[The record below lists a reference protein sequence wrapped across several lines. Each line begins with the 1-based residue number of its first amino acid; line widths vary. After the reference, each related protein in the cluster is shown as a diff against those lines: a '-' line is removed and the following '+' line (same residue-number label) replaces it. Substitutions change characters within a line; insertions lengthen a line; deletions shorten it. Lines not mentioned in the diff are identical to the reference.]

1 MNIRGGYMKGL
12 FIMFIMFS
20 LFISGCELIEE
31 QEFQMNG
38 GPQMSWPDEDNM
50 PFALPIPDKWKVR
63 PASQSTCESSF
74 VGGLCSNTGLDIYAV
89 CSLMPNLQCS
99 SGEQCIGPFD
109 GIMDICGADYSGYGW
124 GDCYCVGD
132 GECHTEFGEPMTS
145 VDCQDCTS
153 GDTQSC
159 NLPLNPGTCGVCNE
173 GLKTCTSG
181 QWGTCEQITFPGQEI
196 CDNAFDEDCDCNP
209 DYVDADCL
217 THLECDGNYECVEV
231 PGEGSNQCTV
241 NADCVTPTHLECQ
254 GINCIIVPGEGSNQ
268 CTANADCGAPVCGN
282 GIKEEGEECD
292 IDLSSWDPGYAHNYL
307 QIFGHYTNYD
317 LGNCDVCDMGN
328 SPSFSLETCVCA
340 GSYPG
345 DGVLDGEYNLVGSI
359 VSYESCEIDIYPEIV
374 CSSLEEGDCNSN
386 YIQCSW
392 RDAIYIPGA
401 GYCDAECIT
410 NVNCYMGVG
419 HNCAEYACP
428 LQEIIYEMEYGSLD
442 NFIWNDIQP
451 PNEESWAAGC
461 GIVG

>member
-1 MNIRGGYMKGL
+1 MNIRGGRMKGL
-12 FIMFIMFS
+12 FIMFIIFS
-20 LFISGCELIEE
+20 LFISGCELVEE
-31 QEFQMNG
+31 QELQMEV
-38 GPQMSWPDEDNM
+38 GPRMSWPWPEEEWNL
-50 PFALPIPDKWKVR
+50 PFALPIPEIIKRPR
-63 PASQSTCESSF
+63 PATSICQNFNGDCDVNTPGYVQAICED
-74 VGGLCSNTGLDIYAV
+74 NTNLDCEESCFIPYNPAV
-89 CSLMPNLQCS
+89 CGVDEGLGN
-99 SGEQCIGPFD
+99 
-109 GIMDICGADYSGYGW
+109 
-124 GDCYCVGD
+124 CYCIGD

-145 VDCQDCTS
+145 IDCQECTS

-159 NLPLNPGTCGVCNE
+159 SLIQIPTQCGECNE
-173 GLKTCTSG
+173 GEKTCTNG
-181 QWGTCEQITFPGQEI
+181 QWGECIQQTFPVIPEI
-196 CDNAFDEDCDCNP
+196 CDNGQDDDCDCIP
-209 DYVDADCL
+209 DYVDEDCL
-217 THLECDGNYECVEV
+217 THLECDGNMCIEV
-231 PGEGSNQCTV
+231 DGEGSNVCEI
-241 NADCVTPTHLECQ
+241 NLDCVGSPTHLECY
-254 GINCIIVPGEGSNQ
+254 GSNCIAVPGTGSDI
-268 CTANADCGAPVCGN
+268 CSADSDCGVPVCGN
-282 GIKEEGEECD
+282 GIKEAGEECD
-292 IDLSSWDPGYAHNYL
+292 IDLSSWDPDYAHNYL

-317 LGNCDVCDMGN
+317 LGNCDVCDMGDN
-328 SPSFSLETCVCA
+328 PSFSLETCVCA

-374 CSSLEEGDCNSN
+374 CGSLDEGDCNSN
-386 YIQCSW
+386 NIQCSW

-419 HNCAEYACP
+419 HNCAEYNCP